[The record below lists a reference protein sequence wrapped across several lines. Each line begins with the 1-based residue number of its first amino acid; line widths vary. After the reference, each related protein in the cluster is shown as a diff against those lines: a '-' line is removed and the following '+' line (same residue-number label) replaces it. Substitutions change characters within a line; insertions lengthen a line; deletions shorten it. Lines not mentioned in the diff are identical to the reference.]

1 MLVYEMQQEKKH
13 YSKNQKIIREKKRG
27 NDVENKYILNDKFGI
42 NGIEKVSFTEIINTF
57 SYPDSIEI
65 SKDRGSNNLT
75 VSFYY
80 DSGNLEIVYFINY
93 YLKSKIVEMYNLMFV
108 VKKLYLNGKE
118 YIRNGQDKIKVF
130 NKIRK
135 YCKKKNKK
143 FEFEYEKYIFGVSY
157 TFNDLRM
164 TLYFYKEDNKKYLDD
179 IYIDLPYEDSPEVLS
194 AGELLDLV
202 KLD

>member
-1 MLVYEMQQEKKH
+1 M
-13 YSKNQKIIREKKRG
+13 
-27 NDVENKYILNDKFGI
+27 ENKYILNDEFGI
-42 NGIEKVSFTEIINTF
+42 NGIEKISFTEIINTF
-57 SYPDSIEI
+57 SYPDSIQI
-65 SKDRGSNNLT
+65 SKDRGSNDLT
-75 VSFYY
+75 VTFYY
-80 DSGNLEIVYFINY
+80 DSKILKRA
-93 YLKSKIVEMYNLMFV
+93 YLIDDYLRIKIIEMHHLRFV

-164 TLYFYKEDNKKYLDD
+164 TLYFYKEDKKKYLDD